1 MSGRIFSE
9 AEMKF
14 LKWLDNFWYHNKWK
28 TIISLFFVVVL
39 SICIFQ
45 LATKKKYD
53 ACIKYVGAKSAGIEQ
68 SIETEIET
76 LIGDGKSKVNFSR
89 LAYDPDNKLAAEAN
103 ITAQEQLAN
112 MLVMPYYIYIMD
124 KDVYEI
130 YKDSPVFATLDEIY
144 GEDIPDFAYDSAALI
159 YSETEFAK
167 SHTSDDIIPDDSVI
181 VLKVKPYS
189 WGKRANAKEQKNY
202 EFHKELFKKIVGE

>member
-1 MSGRIFSE
+1 
-9 AEMKF
+9 MKF

-28 TIISLFFVVVL
+28 TIISLFLAVVL
-39 SICIFQ
+39 FICIFQ
-45 LATKKKYD
+45 LATKKNYD
-53 ACIKYVGAKSAGIEQ
+53 ACIMYVGAKTGAIPQ
-68 SIETEIET
+68 SIETDIAA
-76 LIGDGKSKVNFSR
+76 LIGDEKKTVSFAR
-89 LAYDPDNKLAAEAN
+89 TTYDPDNNLAAEAN
-103 ITAQEQLAN
+103 IMAQEQLAN

-130 YKDSPVFATLDEIY
+130 YKDSPVFATLSEIY

-167 SHTSDDIIPDDSVI
+167 SHTGDDIIPDDAVI
-181 VLKVKPYS
+181 VLKVKPYT